1 MCQEIQMLVLLL
13 IFAAAIAV
21 LIHLKLKR
29 RWVKFLIGAIGGFFG
44 SMALGLLL
52 GLILESTGNPQ
63 LGKDVA
69 LAGFKNSLGTSIAT
83 IIFLCIFSRVLKRN
97 QVESGKKLK
106 LI

>member
-29 RWVKFLIGAIGGFFG
+29 RWVKFLVGAIGGFFG